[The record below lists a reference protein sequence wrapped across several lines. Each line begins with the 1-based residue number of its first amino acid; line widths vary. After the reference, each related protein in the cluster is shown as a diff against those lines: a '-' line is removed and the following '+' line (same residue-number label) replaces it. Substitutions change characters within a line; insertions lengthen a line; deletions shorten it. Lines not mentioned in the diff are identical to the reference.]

1 MGVPPQ
7 VAPSPMGAPPPAPGM
22 GQPGMGQ
29 PGMGQ
34 GQPRQFNAAA
44 AFQALRRNPANA
56 GVPDEALLQYVRQ
69 FQQTMTAGQIT
80 PYEQA
85 ELAQRNQISPYQQAE
100 LARSKQQDEEHK
112 REFGI
117 TSGLESRRIKDAEQ
131 HQDVILMQDQGN
143 NNHTYRYNIATGK
156 STEMDTQTPYAPSG
170 ASTKMGTS
178 GQPRSAPAMAV
189 KKFMEEHPDATADDI
204 ANFGA
209 AYGAKVKTARDFATG
224 QQGNGVKAIQ
234 TVLQHFDVVQQA
246 ADALGSTDIQV
257 QNRARQFWQKQFGSP
272 LPTNFSALKQI
283 VGSEIIKAVVAGGG
297 GVTERAEAETYLSN
311 WNSPAQTAG
320 VLGEYEQ
327 LMAGQLNGLRMQ
339 YESGSGLDDFDQRL
353 RLNDKT
359 LDVMKKH
366 GYVSGGSGG
375 TGGAAAGGG
384 GSAPAAPSNKPTISN
399 W

>member
-1 MGVPPQ
+1 
-7 VAPSPMGAPPPAPGM
+7 
-22 GQPGMGQ
+22 
-29 PGMGQ
+29 
-34 GQPRQFNAAA
+34 
-44 AFQALRRNPANA
+44 
-56 GVPDEALLQYVRQ
+56 
-69 FQQTMTAGQIT
+69 
-80 PYEQA
+80 
-85 ELAQRNQISPYQQAE
+85 
-100 LARSKQQDEEHK
+100 
-112 REFGI
+112 
-117 TSGLESRRIKDAEQ
+117 
-131 HQDVILMQDQGN
+131 
-143 NNHTYRYNIATGK
+143 
-156 STEMDTQTPYAPSG
+156 
-170 ASTKMGTS
+170 
-178 GQPRSAPAMAV
+178 
-189 KKFMEEHPDATADDI
+189 
-204 ANFGA
+204 
-209 AYGAKVKTARDFATG
+209 
-224 QQGNGVKAIQ
+224 
-234 TVLQHFDVVQQA
+234 VVQQA